1 MSGKKKKKKDAHQ
14 SKETPVPDE
23 KEIDSESLL
32 LYENAK
38 SKLEAKSK
46 IYNKMQNGEMEDF
59 ENIYGETKYLVDFQ
73 QNFFDSDKNEE
84 NAAESDSEKSTFPSS
99 IYEADEVYRE
109 KLREKWEKEQEEI
122 LEGAVHYEHVKF
134 DEVRNLGTGY
144 FAFSKNEEE
153 RQKQMEELRKLRE
166 DTKNVQAKKELL
178 KKKRKAALQERLN
191 KVKQRKLGKD
201 VSPMDRLN
209 ALSSETSENTEEVN
223 KSDIFQKSSEI
234 SQMSAIEKI
243 THEEEYEKEKLTNFS
258 SSVVNDVISDC
269 RKATHKQREWDI
281 GKTNKNIHQSFVP
294 QKKKKTTLEQ
304 IIKERRDERPDEFRP
319 PSFY

>member
-1 MSGKKKKKKDAHQ
+1 
-14 SKETPVPDE
+14 
-23 KEIDSESLL
+23 
-32 LYENAK
+32 
-38 SKLEAKSK
+38 
-46 IYNKMQNGEMEDF
+46 MQNGEMEDF

-73 QNFFDSDKNEE
+73 QKVFDNDKNEKSS
-84 NAAESDSEKSTFPSS
+84 AELDSEKSTFPSS
-99 IYEADEVYRE
+99 IYEADEIYRE

-153 RQKQMEELRKLRE
+153 RQKQMEELRKLRQ

-178 KKKRKAALQERLN
+178 KNKRKAALQERLD

-201 VSPMDRLN
+201 VSPMDQLN
-209 ALSSETSENTEEVN
+209 ALSSETSETIKEVN
-223 KSDIFQKSSEI
+223 KTDTFQKSEI
-234 SQMSAIEKI
+234 SQMPTVQKI
-243 THEEEYEKEKLTNFS
+243 GNEEEYEKEKITNIS
-258 SSVVNDVISDC
+258 SSAVNDVISDC
-269 RKATHKQREWDI
+269 RKAIQKEREWDI
-281 GKTNKNIHQSFVP
+281 GKTKTNIHQSFVQ

>member
-1 MSGKKKKKKDAHQ
+1 MSGKKKKKKDANQ
-14 SKETPVPDE
+14 SKETLAPDE
-23 KEIDSESLL
+23 KEIDSESLV

-73 QNFFDSDKNEE
+73 QKVFDNDKIEE
-84 NAAESDSEKSTFPSS
+84 SSAGPDSEKSTFPSS

-109 KLREKWEKEQEEI
+109 KLREKWEREQEEI
-122 LEGAVHYEHVKF
+122 LEGAVHYEHIKF

-178 KKKRKAALQERLN
+178 KNKRKAALQERLD
-191 KVKQRKLGKD
+191 KVKQRKLGKS
-201 VSPMDRLN
+201 VSPMDQLN
-209 ALSSETSENTEEVN
+209 ALSSETSENTKGVN
-223 KSDIFQKSSEI
+223 KTDTLQISSEI
-234 SQMSAIEKI
+234 SEMPTVQKNGN
-243 THEEEYEKEKLTNFS
+243 EEEHEKEKLTNFS

-269 RKATHKQREWDI
+269 RKATRKEREWDI
-281 GKTNKNIHQSFVP
+281 GKTKKNIHQSFVP

>member
-1 MSGKKKKKKDAHQ
+1 M
-14 SKETPVPDE
+14 
-23 KEIDSESLL
+23 

-46 IYNKMQNGEMEDF
+46 IYDKMQNGEMEDF

-73 QNFFDSDKNEE
+73 QKVFDNDKNEKSS
-84 NAAESDSEKSTFPSS
+84 AELDSEKSTFPSS
-99 IYEADEVYRE
+99 IYEADEIYRE

-153 RQKQMEELRKLRE
+153 RQKQMEELKKLRE

-178 KKKRKAALQERLN
+178 KNKRKAALQERLD

-201 VSPMDRLN
+201 VSPMDQLN
-209 ALSSETSENTEEVN
+209 ALSSETSETTKEVN
-223 KSDIFQKSSEI
+223 KTDTFQKSEI
-234 SQMSAIEKI
+234 SQMPTVQKIGNEEEYDKEKI
-243 THEEEYEKEKLTNFS
+243 TNIS
-258 SSVVNDVISDC
+258 SSVVSDVISDC
-269 RKATHKQREWDI
+269 RKATQKEREWDI
-281 GKTNKNIHQSFVP
+281 GKTKTNIHQSFVP